1 MLPLRRGY
9 DISMHNG
16 ITALGQVDNR
26 NDRRRFGI
34 KREDRFPHIH
44 IMGKTGTG
52 KSTLLGNMA
61 VQDLSAGNGVA
72 LIDPHGDLVERL
84 HQEAV
89 ATGRQNVIYLNATDP
104 NQPYGYN
111 PLRHVRADRIPLA
124 ASGLLDVFKKMWSDA
139 WGVRMEH
146 ILRNALYALLEQ
158 KNATLSDIPR
168 LFRDAAYRK
177 RIAASLQ
184 NEPVRMF
191 WEKEFERYSFAYR
204 ADGVASIQ
212 NKIGAFLADPVM
224 RRILTEPKEAISL
237 RRIMDEGKVLLV
249 NLGKGKIGEDS
260 SALLGGLL
268 VTTIGLAAY
277 SRADTPPTARR
288 DFFVYVDEFQSFTTL
303 AVANMLSELRKYR
316 VGLTMA
322 HQYLHQLE
330 PEIQHAVL
338 GNAGTL
344 ISFRLGAEDAGY
356 ISREFNGCFE
366 VGDLLNLPNRHIYLK
381 LMIDGQPSKPFS
393 ATTYLL

>member
-1 MLPLRRGY
+1 ME
-9 DISMHNG
+9 DV
-16 ITALGQVDNR
+16 ITCIGQVQSR

-34 KREDRFPHIH
+34 KREDRFLHTYVI
-44 IMGKTGTG
+44 GKTGTG

-61 VQDLSAGNGVA
+61 AQDLGHGNGFA
-72 LIDPHGDLVERL
+72 LIDPHGDLVDRV
-84 HQEAV
+84 HQEAL
-89 ATGRQNVIYLNATDP
+89 AAGRQNVIYLNATDP

-124 ASGLLDVFKKMWSDA
+124 ASGLLEVFKKMWSDA

-158 KNATLSDIPR
+158 RDATLSDIPR
-168 LFRDAAYRK
+168 LFRDATYRK
-177 RIAASLQ
+177 RISASLK
-184 NEPVRMF
+184 NEPVRNF

-224 RRILTEPKEAISL
+224 RRILTNPKEPISL

-260 SALLGGLL
+260 SALLGGML

-277 SRADTPPTARR
+277 SRADTRVEGRR
-288 DFFVYVDEFQSFTTL
+288 DFFVYVDEFQNFTTL

-316 VGLTMA
+316 VGITMA

-356 ISREFNGCFE
+356 IAREFNGRFE
-366 VGDLLNLPNRHIYLK
+366 VGDLLNLPNRHTYLK

-393 ATTYLL
+393 ATT

>member
-1 MLPLRRGY
+1 ME
-9 DISMHNG
+9 NA
-16 ITALGQVDNR
+16 ITCIGQVHSR

-34 KREDRFPHIH
+34 KREDRFLHTYVI
-44 IMGKTGTG
+44 GKTGTG

-61 VQDLSAGNGVA
+61 AQDLGHGNGFA
-72 LIDPHGDLVERL
+72 LIDPHGDLVDRL
-84 HQEAV
+84 YREALL
-89 ATGRQNVIYLNATDP
+89 TGRTDVIYLDATDP
-104 NQPYGYN
+104 SQPYGYN

-124 ASGLLDVFKKMWSDA
+124 ASGLLEVFKKMWSDA

-158 KNATLSDIPR
+158 KDATLSDIPR
-168 LFRDAAYRK
+168 LFRDATYRK
-177 RIAASLQ
+177 TIAASLK
-184 NEPVRMF
+184 NEPVRLF

-249 NLGKGKIGEDS
+249 NLGKGRIGEDS

-277 SRADTPPTARR
+277 SRADTAAETRR

-322 HQYLHQLE
+322 HQYLFQLE
-330 PEIQHAVL
+330 PDIRHAVL

-356 ISREFNGCFE
+356 ISREFDERFG

-393 ATTYLL
+393 AAT

>member
-1 MLPLRRGY
+1 M
-9 DISMHNG
+9 
-16 ITALGQVDNR
+16 
-26 NDRRRFGI
+26 
-34 KREDRFPHIH
+34 KREDRFLHTYVI
-44 IMGKTGTG
+44 GKTGAG

-61 VQDLSAGNGVA
+61 AQDLLNSNGFA

-84 HQEAV
+84 YNDAV
-89 ATGRQNVIYLNATDP
+89 SAGLRDVIYLDATDP
-104 NQPYGYN
+104 AQPYGYN

-124 ASGLLDVFKKMWSDA
+124 ASGLIEVFKKMWSDA

-168 LFRDAAYRK
+168 LFRDSSYRK

-184 NEPVRMF
+184 NEPVRLF

-224 RRILTEPKEAISL
+224 RRILTEPKEPISL

-249 NLGKGKIGEDS
+249 NLGKGRIGEDS

-277 SRADTPPTARR
+277 SRADTAPENRR

-330 PEIQHAVL
+330 PEIRHAVL

-344 ISFRLGAEDAGY
+344 ISFRLGAEDAKY
-356 ISREFNGCFE
+356 VSREFDGRFE
-366 VGDLLNLPNRHIYLK
+366 VGDLLNLKNRHIYLK
-381 LMIDGQPSKPFS
+381 LMIDGQPSKAFS
-393 ATTYLL
+393 ATT

>member
-1 MLPLRRGY
+1 MSQP
-9 DISMHNG
+9 
-16 ITALGQVDNR
+16 ITYIGQVNHR

-34 KREDRFPHIH
+34 KQEDRFLHTYVI
-44 IMGKTGTG
+44 GKTGTG

-61 VQDLSAGNGVA
+61 AEDVTAGQGFA
-72 LIDPHGDLVERL
+72 LIDPHGDLVERIYRD
-84 HQEAV
+84 AV
-89 ATGRQNVIYLNATDP
+89 ASGVRDVIYLNATDP
-104 NQPYGYN
+104 TQRYGYN

-124 ASGLLDVFKKMWSDA
+124 ASGLLEVFKKMWSDA

-168 LFRDAAYRK
+168 LFRDQTYRK
-177 RIAASLQ
+177 TVAASLL
-184 NEPVRMF
+184 NEPVRLF
-191 WEKEFERYSFAYR
+191 WEKEFDRYSFAYR

-224 RRILTEPKEAISL
+224 RRILTEPKEPISL

-249 NLGKGKIGEDS
+249 NLGKGQIGEDS

-277 SRADTPPTARR
+277 SRADTAPTARR
-288 DFFVYVDEFQSFTTL
+288 DFFVFVDEFQNFTTL

-330 PEIQHAVL
+330 PEIRHAVL

-356 ISREFNGCFE
+356 ISREFNERFE
-366 VGDLLNLPNRHIYLK
+366 VGDLLNLENRHIYLK
-381 LMIDGQPSKPFS
+381 LMIDGQPSKAFS
-393 ATTYLL
+393 ATT

>member
-1 MLPLRRGY
+1 MQDR
-9 DISMHNG
+9 
-16 ITALGQVDNR
+16 ITAIGSVNHR
-26 NDRRRFGI
+26 SDRRRFGI
-34 KREDRFPHIH
+34 KQEDRFLHTYI
-44 IMGKTGTG
+44 IGKTGTG

-61 VQDLSAGNGVA
+61 AEDLTSGQGFA
-72 LIDPHGDLVERL
+72 LIDPHGDLVERIYRS
-84 HQEAV
+84 AV
-89 ATGRQNVIYLNATDP
+89 VTGARDVIYLNATDP
-104 NQPYGYN
+104 AQPYGYN

-124 ASGLLDVFKKMWSDA
+124 ASGLLEVFKKMWSDA

-158 KNATLSDIPR
+158 PNATLSDIPK
-168 LFRDAAYRK
+168 LFRDREYRK
-177 RIAASLQ
+177 TVAASLT
-184 NEPVRMF
+184 NEPVRLF

-249 NLGKGKIGEDS
+249 NLGKGQIGEDS

-277 SRADTPPTARR
+277 SRADIQPAARQ

-330 PEIQHAVL
+330 LEIRHAVL
-338 GNAGTL
+338 GNAGT
-344 ISFRLGAEDAGY
+344 IVSFRVGAEDAGY
-356 ISREFNGCFE
+356 ITREFGERFE
-366 VGDLLNLPNRHIYLK
+366 VDDLLNLENRHVYLK
-381 LMIDGQPSKPFS
+381 LMIDGQPSKAFS
-393 ATTYLL
+393 AIT

>member
-1 MLPLRRGY
+1 MKE
-9 DISMHNG
+9 DILG
-16 ITALGQVDNR
+16 IGRVDSR
-26 NDRRRFGI
+26 SDRRRFGI
-34 KREDRFPHIH
+34 KSEDRFLHVHI
-44 IMGKTGTG
+44 IGKTGTG

-61 VQDLSAGNGVA
+61 SQDLAAGSGFT
-72 LIDPHGDLVERL
+72 LIDPHGDLVDRL
-84 HQEAV
+84 YQDAIR
-89 ATGRQNVIYLNATDP
+89 TGRQDVIYLNATDP
-104 NQPYGYN
+104 AQPYGYN

-124 ASGLLDVFKKMWSDA
+124 ASGLLEVFKKMWSDA

-168 LFRDAAYRK
+168 LFRDKRYRK
-177 RIAASLQ
+177 TVAVSLR
-184 NEPVRMF
+184 NAPVRVF
-191 WEKEFERYSFAYR
+191 WESEFDRYSFAYR

-224 RRILTEPKEAISL
+224 RKILTEPKEPISL

-249 NLGKGKIGEDS
+249 NLGKGQIGEDS

-277 SRADTPPTARR
+277 SRADIAPAARR
-288 DFFVYVDEFQSFTTL
+288 DFFVYVDEFQNFTTL

-322 HQYLHQLE
+322 HQYLGQLE
-330 PEIQHAVL
+330 PEIRHAVL

-356 ISREFNGCFE
+356 LAREFEGRFE
-366 VGDLLNLPNRHIYLK
+366 ASDLLNLENRHIALK
-381 LMIDGQPSKPFS
+381 LMIDGQPSRPFS
-393 ATTYLL
+393 ATT